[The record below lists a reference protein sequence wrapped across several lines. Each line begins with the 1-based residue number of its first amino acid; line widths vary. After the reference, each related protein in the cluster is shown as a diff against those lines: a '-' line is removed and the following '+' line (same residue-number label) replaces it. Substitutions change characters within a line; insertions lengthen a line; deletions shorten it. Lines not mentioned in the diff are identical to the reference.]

1 MHICV
6 IAVILAASGAASAD
20 AFSEATPE
28 AKPLVAM
35 QDYFDGEIT
44 GGWTLM
50 GMGTANL
57 ALTGFLF
64 ADGSDRAQGGAYA
77 TLGFGVAHL
86 AAGIYVNIAS
96 RVRKRVYRVAIDKA
110 PKVWATAE
118 SHRMKGVA
126 TQFLVL
132 KIVEVVLIAGGGT
145 MAYFGNA
152 KDKPQLEGAGYALAA
167 EAAVT
172 LLFDI
177 WASRRASRYR
187 DRLSEIDLGITADAA
202 GEPVLLFGR
211 TMRF

>member
-1 MHICV
+1 M
-6 IAVILAASGAASAD
+6 ILAVGSAAAAD
-20 AFSEATPE
+20 SFRAVPPE
-28 AKPLVAM
+28 AKPLIAM
-35 QDYFDGEIT
+35 EDYFDGEIT

-57 ALTGFLF
+57 AVTGFLF

-96 RVRKRVYRVAIDKA
+96 RVRKRIYRAAIDKA
-110 PKVWATAE
+110 PNIWLVAE
-118 SHRMKGVA
+118 RQRMKGVS

-145 MAYFGNA
+145 MAYLGNS
-152 KDKPQLEGAGYALAA
+152 KDKPQLEGAGYGIAI
-167 EAAVT
+167 EAAAT

-177 WASRRASRYR
+177 VASRRASRYR
-187 DRLSEIDLGITADAA
+187 DRLSEIDLRLSADAA
-202 GEPVLLFGR
+202 GQPVLFFGR